1 MLTVVQRGNFLSF
14 SKEILMGVLKAQF
27 NAVSIHPLSDTGA
40 LQMSVCLSGLE
51 LQRSKSIKRK
61 NFYLNLQQYLIAS
74 GLVNG
79 HCDPFSLYIAN
90 THRTEAQIKT

>member
-40 LQMSVCLSGLE
+40 LQMSLCLSIRSRVTTIKIDQKKEFL
-51 LQRSKSIKRK
+51 LKFTTISDCKWPCQRPLRSLLSI
-61 NFYLNLQQYLIAS
+61 
-74 GLVNG
+74 
-79 HCDPFSLYIAN
+79 HC
-90 THRTEAQIKT
+90 